1 LTQVP
6 DFGTSNREIPAPA
19 ARPEKGERIFAA
31 LDRVFSQLSGWALFA
46 LCIVMGAEVILR
58 YVPWFNL
65 AQDWI
70 PGILIFFDTWM
81 IFLAS
86 IVAMQRD
93 NHLRVDFFVKKMPP
107 RMAEWN
113 SLVVNIITLGLLVLV
128 TYTGIPIFRS
138 GMDLN
143 YAGLPFPKGLAF
155 LALPFCTALMAL
167 MVVRRIVLTIRKLA
181 FEGGR

>member
-1 LTQVP
+1 MKGNFRNQPHATH
-6 DFGTSNREIPAPA
+6 
-19 ARPEKGERIFAA
+19 ARKKGGRIFAA
-31 LDRVFSQLSGWALFA
+31 LDRIFSQLSGWALLA
-46 LCIVMGAEVILR
+46 LCLIMGAEVILR
-58 YVPWFNL
+58 YLPWFNL
-65 AQDWI
+65 AQDWV

-86 IVAMQRD
+86 IVAMYRD
-93 NHLRVDFFVKKMPP
+93 NHLRVDFFVNKMPP

-113 SLVVNIITLGLLVLV
+113 SLTVNLITLVLLVLV

-155 LALPFCTALMAL
+155 FALPFCSAWMAV
-167 MVVRRIVLTIRKLA
+167 MVVRRIALNLKKLA
-181 FEGGR
+181 IGAGQ